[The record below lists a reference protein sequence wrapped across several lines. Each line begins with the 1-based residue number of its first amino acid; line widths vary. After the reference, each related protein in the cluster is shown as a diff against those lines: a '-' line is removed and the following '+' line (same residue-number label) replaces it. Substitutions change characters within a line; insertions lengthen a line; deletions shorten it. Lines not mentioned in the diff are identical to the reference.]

1 MKKSFKITT
10 SIIMVIVLLINVINS
25 YAVTD
30 EKSKKSFFEIQKS
43 EVTKKE
49 TIQMNLNLEEI
60 TYTKFTFKLESNA
73 NIKNVKFDEK

>member
-30 EKSKKSFFEIQKS
+30 EKSKK
-43 EVTKKE
+43 
-49 TIQMNLNLEEI
+49 
-60 TYTKFTFKLESNA
+60 
-73 NIKNVKFDEK
+73 